1 MPMSRGAV
9 LGSAAALGVI
19 AEDRTA
25 CRPTIRLGV
34 LTDLAGSYRDNT
46 GPHSVAC
53 AHQSRC
59 ATSLR

>member
-1 MPMSRGAV
+1 MPMSRRAV

-34 LTDLAGSYRDNT
+34 LTDLAVTYRDIT
-46 GPHSVAC
+46 GPNSVAC
-53 AHQSRC
+53 ARQARC
-59 ATSLR
+59 ATSIR